1 MADDFV
7 QVVERVARLARL
19 QLDDNEKEQLASEL
33 SVILAVAS
41 SLLEVDAAGI
51 MPVAHPFAQPAA
63 LREDELQPSLPLN
76 RVFQS
81 APAREKGYF
90 CVPPV
95 VAADDE

>member
-63 LREDELQPSLPLN
+63 LREDELQPSPLN
-76 RVFQS
+76 RVS
-81 APAREKGYF
+81 KRPAGLF